1 MESMDGIGSRGG
13 VQFVNTKD
21 DEERAWYKRRVSFLL
36 YIKLSTLMG
45 LTWAF
50 GLVASILDMPSLWY
64 PFIIL
69 NSLQGIFIFV
79 FFDLKWRVYYTAYEK
94 LTGKSHPNRR
104 RRKRTQSKLLKCLRP
119 PENIAVEQK
128 SRLGVQNPDGQD
140 ELRDVEDTNKTP
152 GFGKFKSKSILVKN
166 ALRLKKSQKRDPS
179 ALVAEEEN
187 IEELNAWQQ
196 LKIFQRS
203 ISDNANSAR
212 EAEEEK
218 RQRRKGVMTRQK
230 GFEIEEETEDL
241 RPGVVK
247 KVKRLLASSDSEEST
262 KPRKKLKK
270 KRRRSQRQKPQT
282 TDKGDFE
289 SPRCSDA
296 VTQKIPHAIS
306 PPPYRAPPEYDM
318 LPLQPQVI

>member
-1 MESMDGIGSRGG
+1 MDGIGSRGG
-13 VQFVNTKD
+13 VKFANNKD
-21 DEERAWYKRRVSFLL
+21 EEERAWYKRRVGFLL

-79 FFDLKWRVYYTAYEK
+79 FFDLKWKVYYTAYEK

-104 RRKRTQSKLLKCLRP
+104 RRTRTQSKLLKCLRP
-119 PENIAVEQK
+119 PENVAVEQK
-128 SRLGVQNPDGQD
+128 SRLAVQNPDVQD

-166 ALRLKKSQKRDPS
+166 ALRLKKKQKHEPS

-212 EAEEEK
+212 EVDEEK
-218 RQRRKGVMTRQK
+218 RHRRKGVMTRQK
-230 GFEIEEETEDL
+230 GFEIAEETEDL
-241 RPGVVK
+241 RTGVVK
-247 KVKRLLASSDSEEST
+247 KVKRLLASTDSEEST

-270 KRRRSQRQKPQT
+270 RRRRSQRRKPQT
-282 TDKGDFE
+282 TNKDDFE
-289 SPRCSDA
+289 TPSCSDA
-296 VTQKIPHAIS
+296 VQQKIPHSTS
-306 PPPYRAPPEYDM
+306 PPPYRAPPKYNM

>member
-1 MESMDGIGSRGG
+1 MKSIDGGSRGG
-13 VQFVNTKD
+13 VKFANNKD
-21 DEERAWYKRRVSFLL
+21 EEERAWYKRRVGFLL
-36 YIKLSTLMG
+36 YIKLSTLIG

-69 NSLQGIFIFV
+69 NSLQGIFILV

-94 LTGKSHPNRR
+94 LIGKSHPNRR
-104 RRKRTQSKLLKCLRP
+104 RRKRAQPKLLKCLRP
-119 PENIAVEQK
+119 PEIVAVDQK
-128 SRLGVQNPDGQD
+128 SRLGVQNPDVQD
-140 ELRDVEDTNKTP
+140 ELRDVEDTKKTP
-152 GFGKFKSKSILVKN
+152 GLGKFKSKSILVKN
-166 ALRLKKSQKRDPS
+166 ALRLKKAQKREPL

-212 EAEEEK
+212 EVDEEK
-218 RQRRKGVMTRQK
+218 RHRRKGVMTRQK
-230 GFEIEEETEDL
+230 GFEIAEETEDL
-241 RPGVVK
+241 RTGVVK
-247 KVKRLLASSDSEEST
+247 KVKRLLASTDSEEST
-262 KPRKKLKK
+262 EPRKKMKR
-270 KRRRSQRQKPQT
+270 KRRRSQRRKPQT

-289 SPRCSDA
+289 TPRCSDA
-296 VTQKIPHAIS
+296 VQQNIPHTTL
-306 PPPYRAPPEYDM
+306 PPSYRAPPEYSM

>member
-1 MESMDGIGSRGG
+1 MKSIDGGSRGG
-13 VQFVNTKD
+13 VKFANNKD
-21 DEERAWYKRRVSFLL
+21 DEERAWYKRRVGFLL
-36 YIKLSTLMG
+36 YIKLSTLIG

-69 NSLQGIFIFV
+69 NSLQGLFIFV

-119 PENIAVEQK
+119 PEIVAVEQK
-128 SRLGVQNPDGQD
+128 SRLGVQNPDVQD
-140 ELRDVEDTNKTP
+140 ELRDVEDTKKTP
-152 GFGKFKSKSILVKN
+152 GLGKFKSKSILVKN
-166 ALRLKKSQKRDPS
+166 ALRLNKSRKLELS
-179 ALVAEEEN
+179 ELVAEEEN

-212 EAEEEK
+212 EADEE
-218 RQRRKGVMTRQK
+218 RHRRKGVMTRQK

-241 RPGVVK
+241 RTGVVK
-247 KVKRLLASSDSEEST
+247 KVKRLLASTDSEEST
-262 KPRKKLKK
+262 KPRKKLKRR
-270 KRRRSQRQKPQT
+270 RRRSQRRKPQT

-289 SPRCSDA
+289 TPRCSKA
-296 VTQKIPHAIS
+296 VQQKIPHATL
-306 PPPYRAPPEYDM
+306 PPPYRAPPEYNM

>member
-1 MESMDGIGSRGG
+1 M
-13 VQFVNTKD
+13 
-21 DEERAWYKRRVSFLL
+21 
-36 YIKLSTLMG
+36 
-45 LTWAF
+45 
-50 GLVASILDMPSLWY
+50 
-64 PFIIL
+64 
-69 NSLQGIFIFV
+69 
-79 FFDLKWRVYYTAYEK
+79 
-94 LTGKSHPNRR
+94 
-104 RRKRTQSKLLKCLRP
+104 
-119 PENIAVEQK
+119 
-128 SRLGVQNPDGQD
+128 QNPDVQD
-140 ELRDVEDTNKTP
+140 ELRDVEDTNKTS

-166 ALRLKKSQKRDPS
+166 ALRLKKAQKRDPS

-230 GFEIEEETEDL
+230 GFEIEEETGDL
-241 RPGVVK
+241 RTGVVK
-247 KVKRLLASSDSEEST
+247 KVKRLLASTDSEEST

-270 KRRRSQRQKPQT
+270 KRRRSQRRKPQT

>member
-1 MESMDGIGSRGG
+1 MESLDGIGSRGG
-13 VQFVNTKD
+13 VKFANNKD
-21 DEERAWYKRRVSFLL
+21 DEERAWYKRRVGFLL
-36 YIKLSTLMG
+36 YIKLSTLIG

-50 GLVASILDMPSLWY
+50 GLVASILEMPSLWY

-69 NSLQGIFIFV
+69 NSLQGIFILV

-119 PENIAVEQK
+119 PEIVAVEQK
-128 SRLGVQNPDGQD
+128 SRLGVQNPDVQD
-140 ELRDVEDTNKTP
+140 ELRDVEDANKTP

-166 ALRLKKSQKRDPS
+166 ALRLKKAQKRESS

-212 EAEEEK
+212 EADEE
-218 RQRRKGVMTRQK
+218 RHRRKGVMTRQK

-241 RPGVVK
+241 RTGVVK
-247 KVKRLLASSDSEEST
+247 KVKRLLASTDSEESM

-270 KRRRSQRQKPQT
+270 RRRRSQRRKPQT

-289 SPRCSDA
+289 TPSCSDA
-296 VTQKIPHAIS
+296 VQQKYPHPPTS
-306 PPPYRAPPEYDM
+306 PPPYRAPPEYNM
-318 LPLQPQVI
+318 LTLQPQVI